1 MTDQQLEVIK
11 KDATALSH
19 PFMEK
24 LQLIK
29 ETICVGLTD
38 NEFKLFM
45 YQCSKMGL
53 DPLVRQIYPVK
64 RWNSALGRE
73 AMTIQT
79 GIDGYRLIADR
90 TGRYF
95 PGKDPELVF
104 DKDGGLV
111 SAKSYIEKK
120 TQDGKWREV
129 DLTAYYCEYVALGK
143 NGKPNHMWATKPRIM
158 LAKCAEAML
167 LRKVFPA
174 ELSGVYTQEEMDQA
188 DNPTVNFQ
196 KTQAKIEEQTKPYC
210 SQEQYDGFLD
220 AWSATH
226 EREVLIS
233 YITKRANHYNE
244 DVRQTVYELMQDQEA
259 FQNHFIHWKSKNG
272 NGKVKELVQAPSAH
286 TA

>member
-1 MTDQQLEVIK
+1 MNDKSLTVVKKNEV
-11 KDATALSH
+11 AH
-19 PFMEK
+19 PFMEQ

-45 YQCSKMGL
+45 YQCNKMGL

-73 AMTIQT
+73 SMTIQT

-111 SAKSYIEKK
+111 SAKSYISKK

-167 LRKVFPA
+167 LRKAFPA
-174 ELSGVYTQEEMDQA
+174 ELSGVYTQEEMGQA
-188 DNPTVNFQ
+188 DNPTVNSHKPQ
-196 KTQAKIEEQTKPYC
+196 EITEEKPEEPKEKCTVEQAEAFI
-210 SQEQYDGFLD
+210 S
-220 AWSATH
+220 AWSATY
-226 EREVLIS
+226 EEEILRS
-233 YITKRANHYNE
+233 YIAKKSDHFKENPLETVFLLIKNE
-244 DVRQTVYELMQDQEA
+244 VA
-259 FQNHFIHWKSKNG
+259 FEKEFITWKGQNG
-272 NGKVKELVQAPSAH
+272 NGNIKIPQAPSVQIG
-286 TA
+286 

>member
-1 MTDQQLEVIK
+1 MTDQQLAVIK
-11 KDATALSH
+11 KNAVDH
-19 PFMEK
+19 PFLEEV
-24 LQLIK
+24 QLIK
-29 ETICVGLTD
+29 DTICVGLTD

-73 AMTIQT
+73 SMIIQT
-79 GIDGYRLIADR
+79 GIDGSRLIADR

-120 TQDGKWREV
+120 TQDGDWREV
-129 DLTAYYCEYVALGK
+129 GFTAYYCEYVGLGK

-167 LRKVFPA
+167 LRKAFPS
-174 ELSGVYTQEEMDQA
+174 ELSGAYIKEEMDQA
-188 DNPTVNFQ
+188 DNPTVNLKKPQ
-196 KTQAKIEEQTKPYC
+196 GIIEDKSTEPKEKCTPEQAESFISAWAATYPEEI
-210 SQEQYDGFLD
+210 L
-220 AWSATH
+220 
-226 EREVLIS
+226 RS
-233 YITKRANHYNE
+233 YIAKKSDYLKE
-244 DVRQTVYELMQDQEA
+244 DPLETVFLLIEDEVA
-259 FQNHFIHWKSKNG
+259 FEKQFITWKGQNG
-272 NGKVKELVQAPSAH
+272 NGNIKISEAPSVH